1 MDTDR
6 DETHGRRR
14 AATWG
19 VAAAALLW
27 LTGSACELDVSNPTN
42 IEDADL
48 ASREAVPA
56 IVAGAAGDVAE
67 AAAEPGGG
75 GLFNAGAM
83 LSDELVHVGT
93 WVGLRGLSD
102 GRSHDDWA
110 EAQSRWGEASQARW
124 VSERGIER
132 VRQILE
138 EQGEEPSSSEHVA
151 ELMSWAGH
159 ANRILGDHFCNAV
172 INGGEMQSHTVFYE
186 RAEQHFTNAI
196 SVAQSAGA
204 TSVLRSAYGGRAHT
218 RMMLG
223 DWSGAVSD
231 AGEVPISFQYM
242 LRYTETGDRNNMFLW
257 WGFERNETSVWG
269 TPFAE
274 WGTNVN
280 APDSTADPRVPYDI
294 ARTSEG
300 NVVKGGDN
308 RRPFWRQLK
317 WTAYADDIPV
327 IEGTE
332 MRLLEGEGALVTDGD
347 IQAVEDAINDVRTH
361 HNETRGWSLP
371 MVSID
376 SEQEAWQLL
385 MKERGLELWLQ
396 GKRLPD
402 LRRWADTPGS
412 VPFEVV
418 REEVAGQPASADP
431 RLPVLETDVMQ
442 NAGDLCLRVSKNEK
456 DSNSNL

>member
-1 MDTDR
+1 MDIDR
-6 DETHGRRR
+6 DEMQERPRG
-14 AATWG
+14 AVTWIAV
-19 VAAAALLW
+19 VALVW
-27 LTGSACELDVSNPTN
+27 FTGAACELDVSNPTN

-48 ASREAVPA
+48 SSREAVPA

-75 GLFNAGAM
+75 GLYNAGAM

-132 VRQILE
+132 VRTILE
-138 EQGEEPSSSEHVA
+138 DQGDDPSSSEYTA
-151 ELMSWAGH
+151 ELMMWAGH
-159 ANRILGDHFCNAV
+159 ANRMLGDHFCSAV
-172 INGGEMQSHTVFYE
+172 INGGDMQSHTVFYE
-186 RAEQHFTNAI
+186 RAEQHFSDAI
-196 SVAQSAGA
+196 SVAEAAGA
-204 TSVLRSAYGGRAHT
+204 TDIQRSAYGGRAHT
-218 RMMLG
+218 RMMMG
-223 DWSGAVSD
+223 DWQGAVSD
-231 AGEVPISFQYM
+231 ASQVPISFQYM

-257 WGFERNETSVWG
+257 WGYERNETSVWG

-274 WGTNVN
+274 WGLNVN
-280 APDSTADPRVPYDI
+280 ADGDGDPRVPYDV
-294 ARTSEG
+294 AMTDEG
-300 NVVKGGDN
+300 SVVKGGDN

-317 WTAYADDIPV
+317 WTAYADNIPL

-347 IQAVEDAINDVRTH
+347 IQAVEDAINDVRTY
-361 HNETRGWSLP
+361 HNETQGWSLP

-376 SEQEAWQLL
+376 SEQEAWRLL
-385 MKERGLELWLQ
+385 MRERGLELWLQ

-402 LRRWADTPGS
+402 LRRWAETPGT

-418 REEVAGQPASADP
+418 REEVAGEPASADP
-431 RLPVLETDVMQ
+431 RLPVLQTDVMQ
-442 NAGDLCLRVSKNEK
+442 NVGDLCLKVSKNEK

>member
-1 MDTDR
+1 MDIDR
-6 DETHGRRR
+6 NETQERPR
-14 AATWG
+14 AVVPW

-27 LTGSACELDVSNPTN
+27 IAGAACELDVSNPTN
-42 IEDADL
+42 IEDTDL
-48 ASREAVPA
+48 SSREAVPA

-75 GLFNAGAM
+75 GLYNAGAM

-124 VSERGIER
+124 VAERGIER
-132 VRQILE
+132 VRGILE
-138 EQGEEPSSSEHVA
+138 DQGEDPSSSEYIA
-151 ELMSWAGH
+151 ELMMWAGH
-159 ANRILGDHFCNAV
+159 ANRMLGDHFCNAV
-172 INGGEMQSHTVFYE
+172 INGGEMRSHTVFYE
-186 RAEQHFTNAI
+186 RAEQHFTDAI
-196 SVAQSAGA
+196 TVAEAAGA
-204 TSVLRSAYGGRAHT
+204 SSVLRSAYGGRAHT

-223 DWSGAVSD
+223 DWEGATSD
-231 AGEVPISFQYM
+231 ASQVPIGFQYM

-257 WGFERNETSVWG
+257 WGYERNETSVWG

-274 WGTNVN
+274 WGLNVN
-280 APDSTADPRVPYDI
+280 DPDSDGDPRVPYDI
-294 ARTSEG
+294 AMTDEG
-300 NVVKGGDN
+300 AVVKGGDN

-332 MRLLEGEGALVTDGD
+332 MRLIEAEAAVLDGE
-347 IQAVEDAINDVRTH
+347 IQTAEDKINEVRTY
-361 HNETRGWSLP
+361 HNENQGWSLP
-371 MVSID
+371 MVTAD
-376 SEQEAWQLL
+376 TQAEAWHLL
-385 MKERGLELWLQ
+385 MRERGLELWLQ

-402 LRRWADTPGS
+402 LRRWADTPGA

-418 REEVAGQPASADP
+418 REEVAGEPASADP
-431 RLPVLETDVMQ
+431 RLPVLQTDVMQ
-442 NAGDLCLRVSKNEK
+442 NVGDLCLKISKNEK

>member
-1 MDTDR
+1 MDTDA
-6 DETHGRRR
+6 DGTPTTGRR
-14 AATWG
+14 AAG
-19 VAAAALLW
+19 W
-27 LTGSACELDVSNPTN
+27 LTALAAVWFAGTACELDVSNPTS
-42 IEDADL
+42 IEDVDL
-48 ASREAVPA
+48 TTMEAVPA

-75 GLFNAGAM
+75 GLYNAGAM

-132 VRQILE
+132 VRSILE
-138 EQGEEPSSSEHVA
+138 EGGEDPSSSEHIA
-151 ELMSWAGH
+151 RLMMWAGH
-159 ANRILGDHFCNAV
+159 ANRMMGDHFCNAV
-172 INGGEMQSHTVFYE
+172 VNGGEMQSNTVFYE
-186 RAEQHFTNAI
+186 RAEDHFTEAL
-196 SVAQSAGA
+196 SVAQAAGA
-204 TSVLRSAYGGRAHT
+204 TEVIRSAYGGRAHT
-218 RMMLG
+218 RMMTG

-231 AGEVPISFQYM
+231 ASNIPTSFQFM
-242 LRYTETGDRNNMFLW
+242 LEYTETGDRNNMFLW

-280 APDSTADPRVPYDI
+280 DPAEDADPRVRYDI
-294 ARTSEG
+294 ARTSG
-300 NVVKGGDN
+300 GAVVKGGDN

-317 WTAYADDIPV
+317 WTAYADDIPL

-332 MRLLEGEGALVTDGD
+332 MRLLEAEAALIDGD
-347 IQAVEDAINDVRTH
+347 IEGAMAKINEVRDY
-361 HNETRGWSLP
+361 HNANQDWDLP
-371 MVSID
+371 HVSAD
-376 SEQEAWQLL
+376 SEEEAWRLL
-385 MKERGLELWLQ
+385 MKERGVELWLQ

-402 LRRWADTPGS
+402 LRRWAETPGS

-418 REEVAGQPASADP
+418 REEVPGEPASEDP
-431 RLPVLETDVMQ
+431 RLPVLETDIMQ

-456 DSNSNL
+456 DSNPNL